1 MVNTRIPKSITSTIS
16 KLDKQHYFVLISL
29 AVLLIAPAGL
39 HGNPHLMY
47 LLIMFFIWGSVAA
60 SWDLVLGYAN
70 IFSLG
75 QLAFFAVGAYTTSIL
90 SMQMGMSPWVSMF
103 LGGLL
108 SSAIGLLIGLPCLRL
123 KGLYVGIVTLTLH
136 LVMPTLIINAPERL
150 GTGGSY
156 GLTGIPSLQVG
167 GYVFPNPL
175 VTLVPWYY
183 VAFGI
188 CFGMI
193 FVIYKIIN
201 SPLGLA
207 FMALRDDEPLAK
219 SSGVNQYKHSLILFG
234 ISAFLTGIAGA
245 FYAHF
250 IGVVSP
256 QIFDLTTFLLL
267 FIMVSFGGMGKFPGA
282 VIGAFLIIFL
292 NDTLLATGVYRQVIL
307 GAIIVMTMIYL
318 PGGMMQVPE
327 LIRGFIRKRGIKNK
341 IAQA

>member
-1 MVNTRIPKSITSTIS
+1 
-16 KLDKQHYFVLISL
+16 
-29 AVLLIAPAGL
+29 
-39 HGNPHLMY
+39 
-47 LLIMFFIWGSVAA
+47 MFP
-60 SWDLVLGYAN
+60 D
-70 IFSLG
+70 
-75 QLAFFAVGAYTTSIL
+75 
-90 SMQMGMSPWVSMF
+90 
-103 LGGLL
+103 
-108 SSAIGLLIGLPCLRL
+108 
-123 KGLYVGIVTLTLH
+123 
-136 LVMPTLIINAPERL
+136 
-150 GTGGSY
+150 
-156 GLTGIPSLQVG
+156 
-167 GYVFPNPL
+167 PL

-183 VAFGI
+183 VGFGI

-193 FVIYKIIN
+193 CVIYKIIN

-292 NDTLLATGVYRQVIL
+292 NDTLLATGVFRQVIL
-307 GAIIVMTMIYL
+307 GAIIVITMIYL

-327 LIRGFIRKRGIKNK
+327 LIRGFIRKRDIKSK